1 MTTYVRTLVY
11 AVAAKRRVTSADG
24 WSNAPFALAI
34 RAA

>member
-11 AVAAKRRVTSADG
+11 AVAAKRRVPGAGG
-24 WSNAPFALAI
+24 WSNAPFAPAI